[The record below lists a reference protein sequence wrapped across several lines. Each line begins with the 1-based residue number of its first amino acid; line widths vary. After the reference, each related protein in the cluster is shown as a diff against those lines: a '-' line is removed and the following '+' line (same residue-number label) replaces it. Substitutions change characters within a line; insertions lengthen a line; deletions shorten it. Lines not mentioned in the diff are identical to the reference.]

1 MKIWNNG
8 SDSNTDIR
16 RERLMLLIAETAVVE
31 EAAAAATETA
41 ESAAEEVGRFTAYLQ
56 EHIPDLVSF
65 GIKVLLAILF
75 FCLGRIVIGW
85 IRRLVKHSLSRS
97 KADKGVEQFVD
108 SLLKF
113 GLYFLLIFSISTKF
127 GVDTAS
133 VAALI
138 ASGGVALGLALQGS
152 LSNFAG
158 GVLILLLKPFEVGD
172 YIVEDTN
179 HNEGTVKEIQ
189 IFYTKLSTIDNKTI
203 VIPNGIL
210 TNNSI
215 TNMTA
220 QPERRL
226 NIKIGITYEADLK
239 KAKDVI
245 EKLLYDDECVMKDKE
260 IAVFVDELSDSAVV
274 IGARGWV
281 NNEEFWPTQWRL
293 LEEIKLS
300 FDEEKIEIAYP
311 QISVHMSA
319 THGLGGRS

>member
-1 MKIWNNG
+1 
-8 SDSNTDIR
+8 
-16 RERLMLLIAETAVVE
+16 MLLIAETAVVE

-158 GVLILLLKPFEVGD
+158 GVLILLFRPFKVGD
-172 YIVEDTN
+172 YIIEDT
-179 HNEGTVKEIQ
+179 HKNEGTVKEIM
-189 IFYTKLSTIDNKTI
+189 IFYTKLTTVDNRVI
-203 VIPNGIL
+203 VVPNGTLANASL
-210 TNNSI
+210 TNV
-215 TNMTA
+215 T
-220 QPERRL
+220 QQEKRRVDL
-226 NIKIGITYEADLK
+226 YVGISYNADVK
-239 KAKDVI
+239 KAK
-245 EKLLYDDECVMKDKE
+245 KLLEEMARLEPLRIEDEE
-260 IAVFVDELSDSAVV
+260 ISVFVDALEDNCVKLGCRV
-274 IGARGWV
+274 WV
-281 NNEEFWPTQWRL
+281 QAEHYWQVKWDLTERIK
-293 LEEIKLS
+293 EI
-300 FDEEKIEIAYP
+300 FDENQIEIPYQHLNVYLKQP
-311 QISVHMSA
+311 
-319 THGLGGRS
+319 